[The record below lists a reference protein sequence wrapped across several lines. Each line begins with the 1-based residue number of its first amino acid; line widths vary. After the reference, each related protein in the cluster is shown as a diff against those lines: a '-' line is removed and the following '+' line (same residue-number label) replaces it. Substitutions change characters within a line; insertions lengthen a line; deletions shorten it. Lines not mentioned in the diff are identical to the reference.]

1 MKGRLAQRIERGT
14 VERDAPTDER
24 IQHDAEAPHVDGRTR
39 VRGLC
44 AAWLCSSGRAIS
56 WRAGVSD
63 SEQLRRGAVLFA
75 AARHEWRGSGTG
87 TGWSAR
93 GTVGGDEC
101 CVCETGEDGLPVV
114 SVPPTR
120 AGRGRGVSASGV
132 KADMDV
138 HDLEICGGKMLCYAI
153 LFYFG

>member
-1 MKGRLAQRIERGT
+1 MKGRLADRIERGT

-24 IQHDAEAPHVDGRTR
+24 IQHDAKAPHVDGRTR

-44 AAWLCSSGRAIS
+44 AAWLWLCSSGGGGVIT

-63 SEQLRRGAVLFA
+63 SEQHLRRGAVLFE
-75 AARHEWRGSGTG
+75 AARHEWRGSGTGTGTGIGTGIGIG

-101 CVCETGEDGLPVV
+101 RVCEIGEDGLPAV
-114 SVPPTR
+114 SVPPTQ
-120 AGRGRGVSASGV
+120 AEAE
-132 KADMDV
+132 A
-138 HDLEICGGKMLCYAI
+138 
-153 LFYFG
+153 